1 MVNMDTARN
10 MNTTAGGDAKRRG
23 RIGLWSASF
32 GGVEIPRLR
41 DIVAELD
48 TQGWESLWFGEAIG
62 REAFVQAQILLE
74 ASERMRIGTGIAN
87 IWARDAHASASIG
100 RTYEA
105 LYPDRFTLGLGVSHA
120 PLVQRRSHDYNKPLA
135 AMREYVDAINSTRPE
150 SAGEEKLPTIVLAA
164 LGPKMLELAAKESS
178 GAHPYLTTPEH
189 TARARAILG
198 GDADSGPLLV
208 VEQGAVI
215 APSAVTD
222 VEEWR
227 RRAHDHLEMYTGLPN
242 YRNSWKRLGFD
253 ESDFVR
259 GGSERLA
266 EALVPCGI
274 EATLAAVDAHLEA
287 GASHV
292 LVQVLGPNVLEPPV
306 DDWRALA
313 EALH

>member
-1 MVNMDTARN
+1 MVGMDISRISDKTD
-10 MNTTAGGDAKRRG
+10 GGDAKRRG

-41 DIVAELD
+41 DMAAELD
-48 TQGWESLWFGEAIG
+48 SQGWESLWFGEAIG
-62 REAFVQAQILLE
+62 REAFAQAQILLE
-74 ASERMRIGTGIAN
+74 ATERMRIGTGIAN

-105 LYPDRFTLGLGVSHA
+105 LYPGRFVLGLGVSHA
-120 PLVQRRSHDYNKPLA
+120 PLVQRRSHDYSKPLA
-135 AMREYVDAINSTRPE
+135 AMRDYVDAINSTRPE
-150 SAGEEKLPTIVLAA
+150 AAGEETLPDIVLAA
-164 LGPKMLELAAKESS
+164 LGPKMLELAGTETS

-189 TARARAILG
+189 TARAREILG
-198 GDADSGPLLV
+198 GDADGGPLLV

-227 RRAHDHLEMYTGLPN
+227 RRAHEHLEMYTGLPN

-259 GGSERLA
+259 GGSDRLK
-266 EALVPCGI
+266 EALIPRGI
-274 EATLAAVDAHLEA
+274 EATIAAVDAHFEA

-292 LVQVLGPNVLEPPV
+292 LVQVLGPSVLEPPV
-306 DDWRALA
+306 EDWRLLA
-313 EALH
+313 EALR

>member
-1 MVNMDTARN
+1 MVCMDI
-10 MNTTAGGDAKRRG
+10 AGKSLNAAGDTSQRRG
-23 RIGLWSASF
+23 RVGLWSASF
-32 GGVEIPRLR
+32 GGVEVPQLR

-48 TQGWESLWFGEAIG
+48 SQGWESLWFGEAMG

-105 LYPDRFTLGLGVSHA
+105 LYPGRFVLGLGVSHA
-120 PLVQRRSHDYNKPLA
+120 PLVQRRSHDYTKPFA
-135 AMREYVDAINSTRPE
+135 AMRDYVGAINSTRPE
-150 SAGEEKLPTIVLAA
+150 SAGEEKLPDIVLAA
-164 LGPKMLELAAKESS
+164 LGPKMLELAGTETS

-189 TARARAILG
+189 TARAREILG
-198 GDADSGPLLV
+198 GDPDNGPLLV

-227 RRAHDHLEMYTGLPN
+227 RRAHDHLELYTGLPN
-242 YRNSWKRLGFD
+242 YKNSWKRLGFD

-274 EATLAAVDAHLEA
+274 EATISAIDAHLDA

-292 LVQVLGPNVLEPPV
+292 LVQVLGPSVLEPPV
-306 DDWRALA
+306 EDWRMLA
-313 EALH
+313 ETLR